1 MSRLFEATI
10 INKIKLSNRFVRSA
24 TYEGLA
30 NEDGSCTN
38 RLTEKIAELAD
49 RSVGLIITSHTFVSP
64 EGRARPLQLGIYK
77 DAMISGLREMTEAVH
92 RKKSRIILQLSHG
105 GAQADP
111 KISGL
116 EALGPSTF
124 EKADRTVSEEMS
136 IADIFRIVE
145 SFGDAALR
153 ARQAGF
159 DGIQIHAGHGYLLS
173 EFLSPHF
180 NKRNDAYGSS
190 LENRTRFLLEVFDK
204 IRARAGKDF
213 AVLVKLNSEDFL
225 ENGLQMDEMVSV
237 SQMLEAKGIDA
248 IEISGGTPLSGKK
261 IPSREGILKTE
272 EEEVYYRKAASQ
284 FKKMVKVPLILV
296 GGIRSFGVAERLVD
310 EGLADYIAL
319 SRPLIR
325 EPHLVSRWQSGDL
338 SKATCISC
346 NLCYEP
352 ILSGKGLSCE
362 VDNRLKAGK

>member
-30 NEDGSCTN
+30 NEDGSCAN

-92 RKKSRIILQLSHG
+92 SKKSRIILQLSHG

-116 EALGPSTF
+116 EALGPSPF
-124 EKADRTVSEEMS
+124 EKADRTVSKQMS

-159 DGIQIHAGHGYLLS
+159 DGIQIHAGH
-173 EFLSPHF
+173 LSPHF

-248 IEISGGTPLSGKK
+248 IEISGGTPLSGEK